1 MSSGVDEKRDEDEK
15 IGAVIDCI
23 FNQSRLYLPHSGES
37 SCPSIRLHE
46 GQQQPADTQRRAKWD
61 ELRKIIIFFI

>member
-46 GQQQPADTQRRAKWD
+46 GQQQPADTEKREMD
-61 ELRKIIIFFI
+61 ELRKIIVFFI